1 MTYYLVD
8 GTEEN
13 FYTAVFEAYNDRDCI
28 ITSERNVQL
37 GLGFEVKDVAT
48 DEQKAARVRAKLNEL
63 DGGAEED
70 ISLLLRS
77 NHTLKENVAFE
88 YMKLIVAHGG
98 AVRAMLAN
106 PVVIEM
112 TEIRTRVFYE
122 VHRLKGLLRFME
134 NVDGVLYAPY
144 SPDNDIT
151 DILARHFA
159 ARFSSKKFVIHDVKR
174 KRAALFDGNEIV
186 ITYADSADIY
196 LSEYEAY
203 FENLWRQYYN
213 SVNIASR
220 PHIKQMKGYM
230 PVRYWK
236 FLPEKKVK

>member
-8 GTEEN
+8 GTEQC
-13 FYTAVFEAYNDRDCI
+13 FYTAVFEAYNDKDCI
-28 ITSERNVQL
+28 ITSEQNVQL
-37 GLGFEVKDVAT
+37 GLGFEVKTVAT
-48 DEQKAARVRAKLNEL
+48 DGNKADRVTAKLNAL
-63 DGGAEED
+63 DVGATED
-70 ISLLLRS
+70 IGLVLRS

-88 YMKLIVAHGG
+88 YIKLIMAHKG

-112 TEIRTRVFYE
+112 TDIRTRVFGE

-134 NVDGVLYAPY
+134 NSDGVLYAPY
-144 SPDNDIT
+144 SPDNDVT

-159 ARFSSKKFVIHDVKR
+159 ARFASKRFVIHDVKR

-186 ITYADSADIY
+186 ITYADDAEIY
-196 LSEYEAY
+196 LSEYESY
-203 FENLWRQYYN
+203 FENLWKQYYN

-220 PHIKQMKGYM
+220 PHIKQMKGSM
-230 PVRYWK
+230 PVRYWR
-236 FLPEKKVK
+236 FLPEKQ